1 MDMVPVDQ
9 PEGESV
15 MGVLGWIVAVVLVA
29 LMLPILAFLYLDVL
43 ETKAEVK
50 SEVEKVERMR
60 RDYERR
66 QRNNNH
72 PESFGDNPVFDRTRY
87 RLKDN
92 K

>member
-1 MDMVPVDQ
+1 MVPVDQ

-15 MGVLGWIVAVVLVA
+15 MGVLGWVVAVVLVA

-66 QRNNNH
+66 QRNNDR